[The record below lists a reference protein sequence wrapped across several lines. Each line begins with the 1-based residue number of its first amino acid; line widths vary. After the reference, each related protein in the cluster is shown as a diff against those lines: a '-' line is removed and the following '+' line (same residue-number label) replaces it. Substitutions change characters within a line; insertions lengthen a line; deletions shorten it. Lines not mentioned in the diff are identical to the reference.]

1 MKTNLL
7 PAGLRL
13 LCAALF
19 STLSLAHADDAAWRK
34 QLLGTWKGAVVSD
47 EETGARRA
55 TIRELTITMDKI
67 SATDG
72 DGRCSANGGKPR
84 PTEFK
89 TRSSGPRLMILTRKR
104 DRGFKTP
111 LTAP

>member
-19 STLSLAHADDAAWRK
+19 STLSLCR
-34 QLLGTWKGAVVSD
+34 
-47 EETGARRA
+47 
-55 TIRELTITMDKI
+55 
-67 SATDG
+67 
-72 DGRCSANGGKPR
+72 ANGGMPR

-89 TRSSGPRLMILTRKR
+89 TRSSGPYLMILTRKK
-104 DRGFKTP
+104 D
-111 LTAP
+111 